1 MGWTLP
7 PHHSSAAHTAQAPGT
22 LPVLRPK
29 VTSVGDS
36 VVVLLEQYMD
46 LKCQRSRTLPTGP
59 VTSDQEAG
67 LLEVLGPEVVS
78 SSQGQHGT
86 GETASL

>member
-1 MGWTLP
+1 M
-7 PHHSSAAHTAQAPGT
+7 ADTAQAPGT
-22 LPVLRPK
+22 LPVLRPE

-36 VVVLLEQYMD
+36 VVLLLEQYMD

-78 SSQGQHGT
+78 SQGQHGT
-86 GETASL
+86 GEAASL